1 MKNLENLIK
10 SGAVVIQLISYETK
24 RAHGEVAGAAKALER
39 SWYRWDI
46 VRGLCQYDSE
56 NSVYTEVDSELSDV
70 DEILNWFKSDD
81 ASKSI
86 LILEDFHPYMHE
98 QQFKTIKE
106 LRNIAQSEMQDRS
119 LILLQ
124 PTNYLPVEL
133 EKEVHIIRMELPSKE
148 DLRMIFQQVLQNHA
162 REDIEIKESL
172 IEAALGLTIMEA
184 NNAFSL
190 ALIETGDLSEA
201 QIPLIIREKEEII
214 KKSGFL
220 EYYHPNE
227 TMLDIGGL
235 DNLKDWLKKRGRAF
249 DAGAKDY
256 GLQPPRGIML
266 LGIPGT
272 GKSLSAKAIGSEWQ
286 FPLLKLDMGK
296 VFGGIV
302 GESERNIR
310 ASLQLA
316 EAISPSILWID
327 EIEKGLSGMD
337 SSGSSDGGTT
347 SRVLGTFL
355 TWMQEKTKPV
365 FVVATANDISKLPP
379 ELLRKGR
386 VDEIFFVDLPNAD
399 ARQDILKI
407 HLERKNRDAKKFDLE
422 TLAQLSIGFSGAELE
437 EAIKEAMFKAYDDGR
452 EVSTDYI
459 KDALKQTYPLSK
471 IMSENIK
478 NMRNW
483 AKYRAVMAS
492 SGESEA
498 LPNEGKDAPK
508 LKQEKANNCF
518 L

>member
-1 MKNLENLIK
+1 MKNLTNLIK
-10 SGAVVIQLISYETK
+10 SGANVIQMVTYETK
-24 RAHGEVAGAAKALER
+24 RAHGEVAGSAKDLER
-39 SWYRWDI
+39 SWFRWDR
-46 VRGLCQYDSE
+46 VRGLCQYNPNVGVFTTIE
-56 NSVYTEVDSELSDV
+56 EELDP
-70 DEILNWFKSDD
+70 DDILDWFSLNED
-81 ASKSI
+81 AKDSI
-86 LILEDFHPYMHE
+86 LIVEDFHPFMQE
-98 QQFKTIKE
+98 ASPAIIKKI
-106 LRNIAQSEMQDRS
+106 RNIANSETKDRS

-124 PTNYLPVEL
+124 PINYLPAEL
-133 EKEVHIIRMELPSKE
+133 EKEVHLIRMELPSKD
-148 DLRMIFQQVLQNHA
+148 DLKLIFEQVLQDHS
-162 REDIEIKESL
+162 REDIEIKDSL

-184 NNAFSL
+184 ERAFSL
-190 ALIETGDLSEA
+190 ALIEKGDLSLAE
-201 QIPLIIREKEEII
+201 IPLIIREKEEII

-220 EYYHPNE
+220 EYYHPSE
-227 TMLDIGGL
+227 TMQDIGGL

-256 GLQPPRGIML
+256 GLEAPRGIML

-286 FPLLKLDMGK
+286 FPLLRLDMGK

-310 ASLQLA
+310 SSLQLA
-316 EAISPSILWID
+316 ETISPSILWID
-327 EIEKGLSGMD
+327 EIEKGLAGMD

-355 TWMQEKTKPV
+355 TWLQEKTKPV

-399 ARQDILKI
+399 ERKEILKI
-407 HLERKNRDAKKFDLE
+407 HLERKNRDYKNFDLE
-422 TLAQLSIGFSGAELE
+422 LLAKSSLGFSGAELE
-437 EAIKEAMFKAYDDGR
+437 EALKEAMFKAYDLGK
-452 EVSTDYI
+452 EVSTEEI
-459 KDALKQTYPLSK
+459 KAALELTYPLSK
-471 IMSENIK
+471 IMNENIN
-478 NMRNW
+478 NMRSW

-492 SGESEA
+492 SGESEN
-498 LPNEGKDAPK
+498 LPTTKEELPK
-508 LKQEKANNCF
+508 LKQEKVSNCF